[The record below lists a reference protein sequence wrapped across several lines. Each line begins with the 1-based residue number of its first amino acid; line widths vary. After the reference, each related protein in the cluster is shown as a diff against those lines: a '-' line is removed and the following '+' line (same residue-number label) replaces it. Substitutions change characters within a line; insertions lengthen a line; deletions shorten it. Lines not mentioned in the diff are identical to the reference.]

1 MTRKEKILAYVQA
14 KNKAVTTKEIADDLG
29 ILRNNVSKELNVL
42 VRAGQLSKIA
52 GRPVKYQSLTDKT
65 DTVTA
70 ETVSK
75 IPDPVEPPLKSS
87 IFDTM
92 IGQKDSLKTQIE
104 QAKAAILYPP
114 HGLNVLIT
122 GPTGS
127 GKTYFANAMHQ
138 FAINQAMV
146 ENKNFVTF
154 NCADY
159 AHNPQLLMS
168 HLFGYVKGAFTGA
181 QEDRDGL
188 IQKADGGILFLD
200 EVHRLPPEGQ
210 EMIFYFMDH
219 GTYSKLGEITKVH
232 HADVRLI
239 CATTEDPESSLLKTF
254 VRRIPITIQMPQF
267 EARSVREQ
275 LALLKRLLTLEANR
289 TQKNIT
295 VTEDVV
301 KALLG
306 SVTFGNV
313 GQLKSNIQ
321 LVCAQGFL
329 NSVDQDE
336 QINLKFEQLPQ
347 NIKDG
352 MSRLASDRV
361 RLGKLS
367 QLLEPVLLIQ
377 PDGAAESINE
387 SDRYEL
393 PYNLYEIIGNKA
405 ALLKEE
411 GLEQGA
417 INNFIM
423 TDINVHLKSFYRDNK
438 ILRTEKNLNELV
450 DQDTLQ
456 LTKDIMQ
463 MLKKDCGYHVGENFI
478 YAMSLHLSSFIKRV
492 QSGRPMREVSDD
504 LVAMVKDYPADLK
517 LAEKIKAM
525 LEDHYDF
532 IVPASEVY
540 YLAVL
545 LISLNSVPK
554 HGKVGV
560 VVAAHGNHTASSMVQ
575 VVTELLN
582 VDNLAAFDMSL
593 EMSPTVALNEIIAK
607 VKQVDR
613 GNGVLLLVDMGSLST
628 FSAKITEETDIKV
641 KTIDMVTTA
650 MVLEA
655 ARKTALIDSDLE
667 LVYHEL
673 NEFNGYSRKAEE
685 PTQGELEDVRQ
696 RAILALCS
704 TGKGTAEKIKQ
715 MLDEILAD
723 QLIDDVSVL
732 TMSVVGMND
741 KISELNEEY
750 RIIATTGIAD
760 PNLGVPYI
768 SLEELFQGD
777 RGKRQLIEHLENS
790 QTWYVESKTPAPK
803 VDQTAA
809 ANYLEQ
815 YYTFINP
822 KKVIGVLW
830 QYRDLLAKERQLKL
844 TDARRLALIMHLG
857 GAIER
862 VLLSAPVTLTE
873 EQAVEFEQSD
883 WPQALKLADEYLE
896 AKLNLKFPS
905 AEAYYIAKLV
915 DTEMV
920 ES

>member
-65 DTVTA
+65 DTVNA

-75 IPDPVEPPLKSS
+75 IPDPTEPPLKSS

-329 NSVDQDE
+329 NSVDQAE

-405 ALLKEE
+405 ALLREE

-830 QYRDLLAKERQLKL
+830 QYCDLLAKERQLKL

>member
-52 GRPVKYQSLTDKT
+52 GRPVKYQSLTAET
-65 DTVTA
+65 DTVIA
-70 ETVSK
+70 ETVSNR
-75 IPDPVEPPLKSS
+75 PDPAKTALKSS

-138 FAINQAMV
+138 FAVNQAMV

-275 LALLKRLLTLEANR
+275 LALLERLLTLEANR

-329 NSVDQDE
+329 NSVDQAE

-582 VDNLAAFDMSL
+582 VDNLVAFDMSL

-673 NEFNGYSRKAEE
+673 NEFNGYSRKEE
-685 PTQGELEDVRQ
+685 PTQGKLEDVRQ

-741 KISELNEEY
+741 KISELNKEY

-803 VDQTAA
+803 VDQAAA

-830 QYRDLLAKERQLKL
+830 QYCDLLAKERQLKL
-844 TDARRLALIMHLG
+844 TDTRRLALIMHLG

-862 VLLSAPVTLTE
+862 VLLSSPVTLSD
-873 EQAVEFEQSD
+873 EQTIEFEQSD
-883 WPQALKLADEYLE
+883 WPKTLKLADEYLE
-896 AKLNLKFPS
+896 AKLNLKFPP

-915 DTEMV
+915 DTEMA

>member
-75 IPDPVEPPLKSS
+75 IPDPTEPPLKSS

-329 NSVDQDE
+329 NSVDQAE

-456 LTKDIMQ
+456 LTKNIMQ

-830 QYRDLLAKERQLKL
+830 QYCDLLAKERQLKL

>member
-75 IPDPVEPPLKSS
+75 IPDPGEPPIKSS

-138 FAINQAMV
+138 FAINQAMI

-329 NSVDQDE
+329 NSVDQAE

-803 VDQTAA
+803 VDQAAA

-830 QYRDLLAKERQLKL
+830 QYCDLLAKERQLKL

>member
-830 QYRDLLAKERQLKL
+830 QYCDLLAKERQLKL

>member
-1 MTRKEKILAYVQA
+1 MTRKEKILAYVQT

-42 VRAGQLSKIA
+42 VRAGKLSKLA
-52 GRPVKYQSLTDKT
+52 GRPVKYQSLAAET
-65 DTVTA
+65 DTLIPQTG
-70 ETVSK
+70 SK
-75 IPDPVEPPLKSS
+75 MPDPAEPVLRPS

-138 FAINQAMV
+138 FAVNQAMI

-181 QEDRDGL
+181 QEDREGL
-188 IQKADGGILFLD
+188 IQKANGGILFLD

-329 NSVDQDE
+329 NSVDQAE

-463 MLKKDCGYHVGENFI
+463 MLKNDCGYHVGENFI

-492 QSGRPMREVSDD
+492 QSGRPMRAVSDD
-504 LVAMVKDYPADLK
+504 LVAMVRDYPADLK

-532 IVPASEVY
+532 LVPASEVY

-613 GNGVLLLVDMGSLST
+613 GNGVL
-628 FSAKITEETDIKV
+628 
-641 KTIDMVTTA
+641 
-650 MVLEA
+650 
-655 ARKTALIDSDLE
+655 R
-667 LVYHEL
+667 
-673 NEFNGYSRKAEE
+673 
-685 PTQGELEDVRQ
+685 
-696 RAILALCS
+696 
-704 TGKGTAEKIKQ
+704 
-715 MLDEILAD
+715 
-723 QLIDDVSVL
+723 
-732 TMSVVGMND
+732 
-741 KISELNEEY
+741 
-750 RIIATTGIAD
+750 
-760 PNLGVPYI
+760 
-768 SLEELFQGD
+768 
-777 RGKRQLIEHLENS
+777 
-790 QTWYVESKTPAPK
+790 
-803 VDQTAA
+803 
-809 ANYLEQ
+809 
-815 YYTFINP
+815 
-822 KKVIGVLW
+822 
-830 QYRDLLAKERQLKL
+830 
-844 TDARRLALIMHLG
+844 
-857 GAIER
+857 
-862 VLLSAPVTLTE
+862 
-873 EQAVEFEQSD
+873 
-883 WPQALKLADEYLE
+883 
-896 AKLNLKFPS
+896 
-905 AEAYYIAKLV
+905 
-915 DTEMV
+915 
-920 ES
+920 

>member
-1 MTRKEKILAYVQA
+1 MTRKERILEFVSTSD
-14 KNKAVTTKEIADDLG
+14 KALTTKEIADALG
-29 ILRNNVSKELNVL
+29 ILRNNTSKELNIL
-42 VRAGQLSKIA
+42 VREGQLTKIA
-52 GRPVKYQSLTDKT
+52 GRPVKYQALDVSPKEVVIQEEIVDTLPPSEPQTD
-65 DTVTA
+65 
-70 ETVSK
+70 
-75 IPDPVEPPLKSS
+75 
-87 IFDTM
+87 IFTTM
-92 IGQKDSLKTQIE
+92 IGRKDSLKTQIE

-127 GKTYFANAMHQ
+127 GKTYFANAMQQ
-138 FAINQAMV
+138 FALKQGVI
-146 ENKNFVTF
+146 ENENLIVF

-219 GTYSKLGEITKVH
+219 GTYNKLGEIAKAH
-232 HADVRLI
+232 HANVRLI

-254 VRRIPITIQMPQF
+254 VRRIPIMIQMPKF
-267 EARSVREQ
+267 EARTVREQ

-289 TQKNIT
+289 IQKNIL
-295 VTEDVV
+295 VSEDVV

-329 NSVDQDE
+329 NCVDQVD
-336 QINLKFEQLPQ
+336 QIKLDFEQLPQ

-352 MSRLASDRV
+352 VSHLASDRA
-361 RLGKLS
+361 RLSKLS
-367 QLLEPVLLIQ
+367 QLLEPVLTIQ
-377 PDGAAESINE
+377 PNGSAEILSD

-411 GLEQGA
+411 GLAQDA

-423 TDINVHLKSFYRDNK
+423 TDINVHLKSFYRENK
-438 ILRTEKNLNELV
+438 ISRTEKNLNELV
-450 DQDTLQ
+450 DQDILQ
-456 LTKDIMQ
+456 LTKNIMQ
-463 MLKKDCGYHVGENFI
+463 MLHTESGYPIGENFI

-492 QSGRPMREVSDD
+492 QSGKPMREVSDD
-504 LVAMVKDYPADLK
+504 LVTMVKDYPEDLT
-517 LAEKIKAM
+517 LAQKIRDM
-525 LEDHYDF
+525 LEEHYEF
-532 IVPASEVY
+532 SVPESEVY

-560 VVAAHGNHTASSMVQ
+560 VVAAHGNHTATSMVQ
-575 VVTELLN
+575 VVNELLG

-593 EMSPTVALNEIIAK
+593 QMSPTEALNEIIKK
-607 VKQVDR
+607 VVQVDR
-613 GNGVLLLVDMGSLST
+613 GNGVLLLVDMGSLGT
-628 FSAKITEETDIKV
+628 FSGKITEKTDIKV

-667 LVYHEL
+667 LVYNEL
-673 NEFNGYSRKAEE
+673 RDFNGYSRKPEDPSE
-685 PTQGELEDVRQ
+685 ELEDVRP

-704 TGKGTAEKIKQ
+704 TGKGTAQKIKQ
-715 MLDEILAD
+715 ILDEILAD
-723 QLIDDVSVL
+723 ELVDDVSVL
-732 TMSVVGMND
+732 TVSMVGLKDQLDEIAKN
-741 KISELNEEY
+741 Y
-750 RIIATTGIAD
+750 RVIATTGIAD

-768 SLEELFQGD
+768 SLEDLFKGEH
-777 RGKRQLIEHLENS
+777 GKKQLITQLDNS
-790 QTWYVESKTPAPK
+790 KTWYVEKSVKPVVPE
-803 VDQTAA
+803 VDQAMA
-809 ANYLEQ
+809 IRYLEQ

-822 KKVIGVLW
+822 KKIIGVLW
-830 QYRDLLAKERQLKL
+830 GYCDLLEAE
-844 TDARRLALIMHLG
+844 TDLHLSASRRLALIMHLG
-857 GAIER
+857 GVIER
-862 VLLSAPVTLTE
+862 VLLGAPVTMTA
-873 EQAVEFEQSD
+873 EQEAEYTASVWKRAVESAD
-883 WPQALKLADEYLE
+883 DYLKE
-896 AKLNLKFPS
+896 KLDLTIAP
-905 AEAYYIAKLV
+905 AEEYYIAKLL
-915 DTEMV
+915 DTELLK
-920 ES
+920 S

>member
-75 IPDPVEPPLKSS
+75 IPDPTEPPLKSS

-329 NSVDQDE
+329 NSVDQAE

-456 LTKDIMQ
+456 LTKNIMQ

-741 KISELNEEY
+741 KISELNQEY

-830 QYRDLLAKERQLKL
+830 QYCDLLAKERQLKL

>member
-52 GRPVKYQSLTDKT
+52 GRPVKYQSLTAKT
-65 DTVTA
+65 DTVST

-138 FAINQAMV
+138 FAVNQAMV

-275 LALLKRLLTLEANR
+275 LALWKRLLTLEANR

-329 NSVDQDE
+329 NSVDQAE

-685 PTQGELEDVRQ
+685 PTQGKLEDVRQ

-830 QYRDLLAKERQLKL
+830 QYCDLLAKERQLKL

-862 VLLSAPVTLTE
+862 VLLSAPVTLTD

-883 WPQALKLADEYLE
+883 WPQVLKIADEYLE
-896 AKLNLKFPS
+896 AKLNLKFPP

>member
-75 IPDPVEPPLKSS
+75 IPDPTEPPLKSS

-329 NSVDQDE
+329 NSVDQAE

-803 VDQTAA
+803 VDQAAA

-830 QYRDLLAKERQLKL
+830 QYCDLLAKERQLKL

>member
-1 MTRKEKILAYVQA
+1 
-14 KNKAVTTKEIADDLG
+14 
-29 ILRNNVSKELNVL
+29 
-42 VRAGQLSKIA
+42 
-52 GRPVKYQSLTDKT
+52 
-65 DTVTA
+65 
-70 ETVSK
+70 
-75 IPDPVEPPLKSS
+75 
-87 IFDTM
+87 
-92 IGQKDSLKTQIE
+92 
-104 QAKAAILYPP
+104 
-114 HGLNVLIT
+114 
-122 GPTGS
+122 
-127 GKTYFANAMHQ
+127 
-138 FAINQAMV
+138 
-146 ENKNFVTF
+146 
-154 NCADY
+154 
-159 AHNPQLLMS
+159 
-168 HLFGYVKGAFTGA
+168 
-181 QEDRDGL
+181 
-188 IQKADGGILFLD
+188 
-200 EVHRLPPEGQ
+200 
-210 EMIFYFMDH
+210 
-219 GTYSKLGEITKVH
+219 
-232 HADVRLI
+232 
-239 CATTEDPESSLLKTF
+239 
-254 VRRIPITIQMPQF
+254 
-267 EARSVREQ
+267 
-275 LALLKRLLTLEANR
+275 
-289 TQKNIT
+289 
-295 VTEDVV
+295 
-301 KALLG
+301 
-306 SVTFGNV
+306 
-313 GQLKSNIQ
+313 
-321 LVCAQGFL
+321 
-329 NSVDQDE
+329 
-336 QINLKFEQLPQ
+336 
-347 NIKDG
+347 
-352 MSRLASDRV
+352 
-361 RLGKLS
+361 
-367 QLLEPVLLIQ
+367 
-377 PDGAAESINE
+377 
-387 SDRYEL
+387 
-393 PYNLYEIIGNKA
+393 
-405 ALLKEE
+405 
-411 GLEQGA
+411 
-417 INNFIM
+417 
-423 TDINVHLKSFYRDNK
+423 
-438 ILRTEKNLNELV
+438 
-450 DQDTLQ
+450 
-456 LTKDIMQ
+456 MQ

-582 VDNLAAFDMSL
+582 VDNLVAFDMSL

-830 QYRDLLAKERQLKL
+830 QYCDLLAKERQLKL

-883 WPQALKLADEYLE
+883 WPQVLKLADEYLE
-896 AKLNLKFPS
+896 AKLNLKFPP

>member
-75 IPDPVEPPLKSS
+75 IPDPTEPPLKSS

-122 GPTGS
+122 GPTGL

-329 NSVDQDE
+329 NSVDQAE

-803 VDQTAA
+803 VDQAAA

-830 QYRDLLAKERQLKL
+830 QYCDLLAKERQLKL

>member
-1 MTRKEKILAYVQA
+1 MTRKEKILAYVQT

-42 VRAGQLSKIA
+42 VRAGKLSKLA
-52 GRPVKYQSLTDKT
+52 GRPVKYQSLAAET
-65 DTVTA
+65 DTLIPQTG
-70 ETVSK
+70 SK
-75 IPDPVEPPLKSS
+75 MPDPAEPVLRPS

-138 FAINQAMV
+138 FAVNQAMI

-181 QEDRDGL
+181 QEDREGL
-188 IQKADGGILFLD
+188 IQKANGGILFLD

-275 LALLKRLLTLEANR
+275 LVLLKRLLTLEANR

-329 NSVDQDE
+329 NSVDQAE

-367 QLLEPVLLIQ
+367 QLLEPVLLIR

-463 MLKKDCGYHVGENFI
+463 MLKNDCGYHVGENFI

-492 QSGRPMREVSDD
+492 QSGRPMRAVSDD

-532 IVPASEVY
+532 LVPASEVY

-593 EMSPTVALNEIIAK
+593 EMSPTVALNEIITK

-613 GNGVLLLVDMGSLST
+613 GNEIG
-628 FSAKITEETDIKV
+628 
-641 KTIDMVTTA
+641 
-650 MVLEA
+650 
-655 ARKTALIDSDLE
+655 
-667 LVYHEL
+667 
-673 NEFNGYSRKAEE
+673 
-685 PTQGELEDVRQ
+685 
-696 RAILALCS
+696 RASC
-704 TGKGTAEKIKQ
+704 
-715 MLDEILAD
+715 
-723 QLIDDVSVL
+723 
-732 TMSVVGMND
+732 
-741 KISELNEEY
+741 
-750 RIIATTGIAD
+750 R
-760 PNLGVPYI
+760 
-768 SLEELFQGD
+768 
-777 RGKRQLIEHLENS
+777 
-790 QTWYVESKTPAPK
+790 
-803 VDQTAA
+803 
-809 ANYLEQ
+809 
-815 YYTFINP
+815 
-822 KKVIGVLW
+822 
-830 QYRDLLAKERQLKL
+830 
-844 TDARRLALIMHLG
+844 
-857 GAIER
+857 ER
-862 VLLSAPVTLTE
+862 V
-873 EQAVEFEQSD
+873 
-883 WPQALKLADEYLE
+883 
-896 AKLNLKFPS
+896 
-905 AEAYYIAKLV
+905 
-915 DTEMV
+915 
-920 ES
+920 

>member
-1 MTRKEKILAYVQA
+1 MTRKERILAYVTQ
-14 KNKAVTTKEIADDLG
+14 NKTALTTAEIATALD
-29 ILRNNVSKELNVL
+29 ILRNNVSKELNTL
-42 VRAGQLSKIA
+42 VREGHLQKLA
-52 GRPVKYQSLTDKT
+52 GRPVKYLLAKQAAASESL
-65 DTVTA
+65 A
-70 ETVSK
+70 RPEQPRSPK
-75 IPDPVEPPLKSS
+75 ID
-87 IFDTM
+87 IFASM
-92 IGQKDSLKTQIE
+92 IGQKESLKNQVE

-138 FAINQAMV
+138 FALEQKMV
-146 ENKNFVTF
+146 KTKEFITF

-181 QEDRDGL
+181 DEDRDGL

-219 GTYSKLGEITKVH
+219 GTYNRLGEIAKVH

-254 VRRIPITIQMPQF
+254 VRRIPIVIGMPQF
-267 EARSVREQ
+267 DKRSVREQ
-275 LALLKRLLTLEANR
+275 LSLLQRLLTLEANR
-289 TQKNIT
+289 TKKEII
-295 VTEDVV
+295 VPEDVV

-329 NSVDQDE
+329 NSVEQADQIE
-336 QINLKFEQLPQ
+336 LEFEQLPP
-347 NIKDG
+347 NIKEG
-352 MSRLASDRV
+352 LSRLASDRV
-361 RLGKLS
+361 RLGKLA
-367 QLLEPVLLIQ
+367 QLLEPVMLIA
-377 PDGAAESINE
+377 PDGENPVIGD

-411 GLEQGA
+411 GLDQGA

-438 ILRTEKNLNELV
+438 ISRTEKNLNELV
-450 DQDTLQ
+450 DQDTLR
-456 LTKDIMQ
+456 LTKELITL
-463 MLKKDCGYHVGENFI
+463 LKRECDYHAGDNFI

-504 LVAMVKDYPADLK
+504 LVTMVKDYPADLK
-517 LAEKIKAM
+517 LAKLIKAK
-525 LEDHYDF
+525 LEEHYDF
-532 IVPASEVY
+532 LVPESEVY

-575 VVTELLN
+575 VVTELLA
-582 VDNLAAFDMSL
+582 VDNLSAFDMSL
-593 EMSPTVALNEIIAK
+593 EMDPSEALKAIAQK
-607 VKQVDR
+607 VVQVDR
-613 GNGVLLLVDMGSLST
+613 GNGVLLLVDMGSLGT
-628 FSAKITEETDIKV
+628 FSEKISALTDIKI
-641 KTIDMVTTA
+641 KTLDMVTTA

-655 ARKTALIDSDLE
+655 ARKTALIDSDLASVYAE
-667 LVYHEL
+667 LR
-673 NEFNGYSRKAEE
+673 EFNGYSRKVEE
-685 PTQGELEDVRQ
+685 VPSTELKP

-715 MLDEILAD
+715 MLDEILTEH
-723 QLIDDVSVL
+723 LIDDVCVL
-732 TMSVVGMND
+732 PLSVVGV
-741 KISELNEEY
+741 KEQLKQIEEKY
-750 RIIATTGIAD
+750 QIVAATGVVD
-760 PNLGVPYI
+760 PELGVPYI

-777 RGKRQLIEHLENS
+777 GGKKRLLECLE
-790 QTWYVESKTPAPK
+790 QTETWYLEPQTTKELAPD
-803 VDQTAA
+803 VTQEMAA
-809 ANYLEQ
+809 SYLEQ

-822 KKVIGVLW
+822 KKIIHILW
-830 QYRDLLAKERQLKL
+830 EYCTIIEENGPEKL
-844 TDARRLALIMHLG
+844 TDTKRLALVMHLG

-862 VLLSAPVTLTE
+862 SLRNAPVSLTKK
-873 EQAVEFEQSD
+873 QAAEVKD
-883 WPQALKLADEYLE
+883 ALWAKAVQKADAYLE
-896 AKLNLKFPS
+896 TTLDLKFEL
-905 AEAYYIAKLV
+905 AEEYYIMKLLE
-915 DTEMV
+915 TETV
-920 ES
+920 KN

>member
-52 GRPVKYQSLTDKT
+52 GRPVKYQSLTAKT

-329 NSVDQDE
+329 NSVDQAE

-673 NEFNGYSRKAEE
+673 SEFNGYSRKAEE

-830 QYRDLLAKERQLKL
+830 QYCDLLAKERQLKL

>member
-75 IPDPVEPPLKSS
+75 IPDPTEPPLKSS

-329 NSVDQDE
+329 NSVDQAE

-456 LTKDIMQ
+456 LTKNIMQ

-673 NEFNGYSRKAEE
+673 NEFNEYSRKAEE

-830 QYRDLLAKERQLKL
+830 QYCDLLAKERQLKL

>member
-478 YAMSLHLSSFIKRV
+478 YAMSLFIKRV

-830 QYRDLLAKERQLKL
+830 QYCDLLAKERQLKL

>member
-1 MTRKEKILAYVQA
+1 MTRKERILAYVTQ
-14 KNKAVTTKEIADDLG
+14 NKTALTTAEIATALD
-29 ILRNNVSKELNVL
+29 ILRNNVSKELNTL
-42 VRAGQLSKIA
+42 VREGHLQKIS
-52 GRPVKYQSLTDKT
+52 GRPVKYLLAKQ
-65 DTVTA
+65 TA
-70 ETVSK
+70 SSALVADQ
-75 IPDPVEPPLKSS
+75 IQVERPTQD
-87 IFDTM
+87 IFASM
-92 IGQKDSLKTQIE
+92 IGQKESLKNQIE

-138 FAINQAMV
+138 FASEQKMLKTKEFI
-146 ENKNFVTF
+146 TF

-181 QEDRDGL
+181 DEDRDGL

-219 GTYSKLGEITKVH
+219 GTYNRLGEIAKVH

-254 VRRIPITIQMPQF
+254 VRRIPIVIGMPQF
-267 EARSVREQ
+267 EKRSVREQ

-289 TQKNIT
+289 TKREI
-295 VTEDVV
+295 VVPEDVV

-329 NSVDQDE
+329 NSVEQTE
-336 QINLKFEQLPQ
+336 QINLEFEQLPP
-347 NIKDG
+347 NIKEG
-352 MSRLASDRV
+352 LSRLASDRI
-361 RLGKLS
+361 RLGKLA
-367 QLLEPVLLIQ
+367 QLLEPVMVIV
-377 PDGAAESINE
+377 PDGEKPVIKE

-411 GLEQGA
+411 GLDQSA

-438 ILRTEKNLNELV
+438 ISRTEKNLNELV
-450 DQDTLQ
+450 DQDTLR
-456 LTKDIMQ
+456 LTKEIIAL
-463 MLKKDCGYHVGENFI
+463 LKRECNYHAGENFI

-504 LVAMVKDYPADLK
+504 LVTMVKDYPADLK
-517 LAEKIKAM
+517 LAKLIKEK
-525 LEDHYDF
+525 LEAHYDF
-532 IVPASEVY
+532 LVPESEVY

-575 VVTELLN
+575 VVTELLA
-582 VDNLAAFDMSL
+582 VDNLSAFDMSL
-593 EMSPTVALNEIIAK
+593 EMDPKEALKAIAQK
-607 VKQVDR
+607 VVQVDR
-613 GNGVLLLVDMGSLST
+613 GNGVLLLVDMGSLGT
-628 FSAKITEETDIKV
+628 FSEKISALTDIKI

-655 ARKTALIDSDLE
+655 ARKTALIDSDLASVYAE
-667 LVYHEL
+667 LR
-673 NEFNGYSRKAEE
+673 EFNGYSRKVEE
-685 PTQGELEDVRQ
+685 VPVDELKP

-715 MLDEILAD
+715 MIDEILTEH
-723 QLIDDVSVL
+723 LIDDVCVL
-732 TMSVVGMND
+732 PLSVVGI
-741 KISELNEEY
+741 KAQLKQIEEKY
-750 RIIATTGIAD
+750 QLIATTGVAD
-760 PNLGVPYI
+760 PKLGVPYI
-768 SLEELFQGD
+768 SLEELFQGEV
-777 RGKRQLIEHLENS
+777 GKKRLVECLEQTETEHFET
-790 QTWYVESKTPAPK
+790 QTTKELAPD
-803 VDQTAA
+803 VTQEMA

-822 KKVIGVLW
+822 KKIIHILW
-830 QYRDLLAKERQLKL
+830 EYCAILEQEKKEKL
-844 TDARRLALIMHLG
+844 TDTKRLAVVMHLG
-857 GAIER
+857 GTIER
-862 VLLSAPVTLTE
+862 NLRNAPVSLTKKQALE
-873 EQAVEFEQSD
+873 MKEAPWAQAVKKADTYLETTLD
-883 WPQALKLADEYLE
+883 LKLAR
-896 AKLNLKFPS
+896 
-905 AEAYYIAKLV
+905 AEEYYIIKLLE
-915 DTEMV
+915 TEAV
-920 ES
+920 KS